1 MKLSNLTLPAL
12 AILGSCSAAPMR
24 MEVRSNSSRLVPEA
38 LDPIELG
45 APAGVSEGAPLSAAE
60 LEAEAAA
67 LSAPRESAYA
77 IEASAAATGRTAPAQ
92 SSDASAGPTA
102 EELAKANN
110 PLANMRA
117 LNFQNYYVSE
127 ISGAP
132 DQTANTLWARYV
144 QPIDRWLLRASL
156 PLSRT
161 PVGPSG
167 SESGLGDLNV
177 FAAYVLSEPTSPVTY
192 GVGPLLVIPT
202 ASDDAL
208 GSGKWQA
215 GAAAVYFNAA
225 SPEIQYG
232 GLVTYQTDFA
242 GDSSRA
248 GTSLMA
254 IQPFCFYQLGDGKYL
269 RSAPIMA
276 FDLENGNYNVPIG
289 VGVGKVIKLSNGNV
303 LNLFIEP
310 QFTILEDG
318 PGQPELQL
326 FFGLNTQFM

>member
-12 AILGSCSAAPMR
+12 AILASCSAAPMR

-38 LDPIELG
+38 LDPVELG
-45 APAGVSEGAPLSAAE
+45 VPEGVWEGAPLTEAE

-67 LSAPRESAYA
+67 LSAPREAGYA
-77 IEASAAATGRTAPAQ
+77 LEASTAATARMG
-92 SSDASAGPTA
+92 SSRDDDSAGGPSA
-102 EELAKANN
+102 EDLAKANN
-110 PLANMRA
+110 PLADMRA

-156 PLSRT
+156 PLQRT
-161 PVGPSG
+161 PTSNLG
-167 SESGLGDLNV
+167 SESGLGDFNV

-242 GDSSRA
+242 GDSSRS

-254 IQPFCFYQLGDGKYL
+254 IQPFCFYQLGGGRYV

-289 VGVGKVIKLSNGNV
+289 VGFGKVIKMAGGNL

-310 QFTILEDG
+310 QFTVLEDG
-318 PGQPELQL
+318 PGQPEFQL
-326 FFGLNTQFM
+326 FFGVNTQFK

>member
-1 MKLSNLTLPAL
+1 MKLSHLTLPAL

-38 LDPIELG
+38 LDPVELD
-45 APAGVSEGAPLSAAE
+45 APRGVWEGAEFSEEE

-67 LSAPRESAYA
+67 LSAPREASYSAG
-77 IEASAAATGRTAPAQ
+77 ASAAAAPTA
-92 SSDASAGPTA
+92 SRSEDAAGPSA
-102 EELAKANN
+102 EDLAKANN
-110 PLANMRA
+110 PLADMRA
-117 LNFQNYYVSE
+117 LNFQNYYVPE

-132 DQTANTLWARYV
+132 NRTANTLWARYV

-156 PLSRT
+156 PLNRT
-161 PVGPSG
+161 PTGATT
-167 SESGLGDLNV
+167 SESGLGDFNV

-208 GSGKWQA
+208 GSGRWQA

-225 SPEIQYG
+225 SPEIQFG

-242 GDSSRA
+242 GDSSRS

-254 IQPFCFYQLGDGKYL
+254 VQPFCFYQLGGGRYV

-289 VGVGKVIKLSNGNV
+289 VGIGKVIKMSGGNV
-303 LNLFIEP
+303 LNLFVEP
-310 QFTILEDG
+310 QFTVLEDG
-318 PGQPELQL
+318 PGQPEFQL
-326 FFGLNTQFM
+326 FFGLNTQFK